1 MRQDVNRAKIA
12 KGQLSLVL
20 RKILIVPR
28 RRQCNKRLGS
38 PINQSIFLSMG
49 IRIFCSDLAAIR
61 CVGWSDG
68 STSESGRCNASGQ
81 TSRSQSKKSLID
93 LAAGLRLPHSPDIE
107 KCTFHHRAHKH
118 SRTQRRAQ
126 MGKRNRENTSP
137 HFLRHLYETGYS
149 FTTSVQI
156 EVKRRSTGMT
166 KLRIS

>member
-107 KCTFHHRAHKH
+107 KCTVLSQSAQAFEDSKTCSDGKAEQGKHLASFPSPLVRNWLFVHYIRPDRGEEAKHR
-118 SRTQRRAQ
+118 
-126 MGKRNRENTSP
+126 
-137 HFLRHLYETGYS
+137 YDET
-149 FTTSVQI
+149 
-156 EVKRRSTGMT
+156 
-166 KLRIS
+166 